1 MTPFTG
7 PLYVVGS
14 PRSGTKLLRD
24 LLNRNPHINLCDP
37 ESHFIPHLFHKFGA
51 QPDHFAP
58 NLDEFFAEFDKMP
71 FQIYARRMGK
81 PVMTRADFDV
91 LTVAKT
97 WDDALSVI
105 LRFYGDQDAPQDA
118 IWGDKTPSYVLC
130 MPLLKKITPNAR
142 FVHIIRDPRDVALS
156 VHAAWKHNILRSAK
170 KWARNVAAGRRDG
183 RTLGDDYIEV
193 YYEDVIRDPATTLGR
208 VCAFLDIPYS
218 DDMTTLARPSENIGS
233 AAGKTFIDSANLGK
247 FRKLLREKDQRR
259 IEEIVFEQ
267 AKDTPYTPDFAKEHK
282 PLSRLSYGLV
292 TATDGARSGIR
303 YVRKKGLIDGL
314 RINIGNMLQKSG
326 RLP

>member
-1 MTPFTG
+1 MTHFSG

-24 LLNRNPHINLCDP
+24 LLNRNPKINLCDP
-37 ESHFIPHLFHKFGA
+37 ESHFIPHLFHKFGG
-51 QPDHFAP
+51 QPDAFNP
-58 NLDEFFAEFDKMP
+58 DLDSFFAEFDKMP

-91 LTVAKT
+91 LADAKT
-97 WDDALSVI
+97 WDDALSII
-105 LRFYGDQDAPQDA
+105 LRFYGDQDAPVDA

-156 VHAAWKHNILRSAK
+156 VHAAWRHNILRSAK
-170 KWARNVAAGRRDG
+170 KWARNVAIGRRDG

-193 YYEDVIRDPATTLGR
+193 YYEDVIRDPAKTLGR
-208 VCAFLDIPYS
+208 VCDFLGIPFD

-233 AAGKTFIDSANLGK
+233 AAGKKFIDSSNLGK
-247 FRKLLREKDQRR
+247 FRKLLRKKDQRR

-267 AKDTPYTPDFAKEHK
+267 AIDTPYEIDFATAHK
-282 PLSRLSYGLV
+282 PLSRASYALV
-292 TATDGARSGIR
+292 TASDGAKSAIR